1 MNNCLRLC
9 TLFALM
15 LGFCIPANA
24 QNSAEIYEDIE
35 KLNVL
40 GTVLYLA
47 AHPDDE
53 NTRLISYFASERKTR
68 TAYLSLTRG
77 DGGQNLIGTD
87 MREKLGLI
95 RTNELLGARGVD
107 GGRQFFSRANDFGYS
122 KNPKETLA
130 IWDKDEVMHDILK
143 VIREFKPDIIVNRFD
158 HKTPGRTHG
167 HHTSSA
173 MLSVE
178 AFDLA
183 GDANVMADRLSGL
196 APWQPQRI
204 FFNTS
209 WWFYGSREK
218 FQEADKS
225 NLYGVDAGVY
235 YPLTGSSNTE
245 IAALSRSMH
254 KSQGFGSSGSRGS
267 EMEYL
272 EYIKGSRP
280 ADKQDPLDGIDITW
294 GRVEGG
300 DPIKGMVDELLTD
313 YNFQDPAANVPKLV
327 AIYKAIE
334 GIADT
339 HWKEIK
345 LEEVKNII
353 LASTGIFLSATTK
366 EAYGT
371 PGSDLNIAFEMI
383 NRSSIS
389 ASIES
394 VTVAGGNPIDLNI
407 ELPNNEEKSLE
418 TTINIETDHPFSNPY
433 WLTNPGTMGM
443 YAVTDDSLIGKP
455 MNDAAYSASFNV
467 TIDGLKLEVKSDVVH
482 KYNDPVKGEV
492 IAPYHILPVASISFT
507 NPVYVFPNREEKE
520 VLVKV
525 KALKNNLQGVL
536 SLDYPNSWIVSP
548 KLVNIELKNKG
559 EEQLFTFK
567 LKGPLFSE
575 SAEIGAQILTNEGN
589 VITNEVYEIE
599 EDHLP
604 KLIMLTPSKAKFE
617 RISLEIKGSN
627 IAYIQG
633 AGDDI
638 PANLKQIGYNVD
650 EIEVGELTLD
660 KLNNYD
666 ALILG
671 VRAYNTKK
679 DLFLK
684 KDVLME
690 YMTGGGTVI
699 VQYNTNRGVKGDDI
713 APYPLELS
721 RDRVTDENATM
732 SFEDGDHEV
741 LNLPNKISSRDF
753 QNWVQER
760 GLYFAKTWDPRY
772 QTPLASSDPLEP
784 LTKGGLVIA
793 DVGEGHWIYT
803 GISWFRQ
810 LPAGV
815 PGAYRLFANIIS
827 IGKNDNETPTSDETT
842 TGNE

>member
-1 MNNCLRLC
+1 MKKCLL
-9 TLFALM
+9 TSILSVFL
-15 LGFCIPANA
+15 LGFITTVNA

-53 NTRLISYFASERKTR
+53 NTRLISYFANERKTR

-95 RTNELLGARGVD
+95 RTNELLGARSID
-107 GGRQFFSRANDFGYS
+107 GGQQFFSRANDFGYS
-122 KNPKETLA
+122 KNPTETLA
-130 IWDKDEVMHDILK
+130 LWDKDEVMHDIIK

-178 AFDLA
+178 AFDLV
-183 GDANVMADRLSGL
+183 GDPTVMADRLGHL
-196 APWQPQRI
+196 TTWQPERI

-218 FQEADKS
+218 FEEADKS
-225 NLYGVDAGVY
+225 NLYGVDAGVF
-235 YPLTGSSNTE
+235 YPLSGTSNTE

-280 ADKQDPLDGIDITW
+280 TDKQDPLDGIDITW
-294 GRVEGG
+294 GRVDGG
-300 DPIKGMVDELLTD
+300 EAVKSKIDDLLSNYDFKT
-313 YNFQDPAANVPKLV
+313 PANNVPQLIG
-327 AIYKAIE
+327 IYQAIE
-334 GIADT
+334 GISDD
-339 HWKEIK
+339 HWKDIK
-345 LEEVKNII
+345 LQEVEDII
-353 LASTGIFLSATTK
+353 LKCSGIYLSANTQ
-366 EAYGT
+366 EAHGT
-371 PGSDLNIAFEMI
+371 PGAELNIQFEMI
-383 NRSSIS
+383 NRSDIDVSIQ
-389 ASIES
+389 S
-394 VTVAGGNPIDLNI
+394 VVVDGEEPIDLNFP
-407 ELPNNEEKSLE
+407 LSNNERKSLE
-418 TTINIETDHPFSNPY
+418 TTITIGSDKEFSNPY
-433 WLTNPGTMGM
+433 WLTKAGTMGM
-443 YAVTDDSLIGKP
+443 YAVTDENLIGKP
-455 MNDAAYSASFNV
+455 MNDAAYEATFRL
-467 TIDGLKLEVKSDVVH
+467 TIAGLALEAQRDVVH

-492 IAPYHILPVASISFT
+492 IAPYHVLPVASISFAD
-507 NPVYVFPNREEKE
+507 PVYIFPSRDEKE
-520 VLVKV
+520 VVVKV
-525 KALKNNLQGVL
+525 KALKDDLQGVL
-536 SLDYPNSWIVSP
+536 SLDYPNSWRVSP
-548 KLVNIELKNKG
+548 KIVNISLKNKG
-559 EEQLFTFK
+559 EEQLFTFSI
-567 LKGPLFSE
+567 KGPLLSE
-575 SAEIGAQILTNEGN
+575 SAEIGAQILTNDGD

-604 KLIMLTPSKAKFE
+604 KLIMLSPAKSKFE
-617 RISLEIKGSN
+617 RVSLEIKGKN

-638 PANLKQIGYNVD
+638 PASLAQIGYVVD
-650 EIEVGELTLD
+650 EIEVGELTVD
-660 KLNNYD
+660 KLANYD

-671 VRAYNTKK
+671 VRAYNTQK

-684 KDVLME
+684 KEVLME
-690 YMTGGGTVI
+690 YMTTGGTVI

-713 APYPLELS
+713 APYPMELS
-721 RDRVTDENATM
+721 RDRVTDENAIM
-732 SFEDGDHEV
+732 SFEDGNHEV
-741 LNLPNKISSRDF
+741 LNFPNKISTRDF

-760 GLYFAKTWDPRY
+760 GLYFANKWDPRY

-784 LTKGGLVIA
+784 LTKGGMLIA
-793 DVGEGHWIYT
+793 EVGEGHWIYS
-803 GISWFRQ
+803 GLSWFRQ

-815 PGAYRLFANIIS
+815 PGAYRLFANLIS
-827 IGKNDNETPTSDETT
+827 IGKNEIAPPMPEET

>member
-1 MNNCLRLC
+1 MKNCLLLSTIC
-9 TLFALM
+9 VLL
-15 LGFCIPANA
+15 LGFISQSHA

-40 GTVLYLA
+40 GSVLYLA

-95 RTNELLGARGVD
+95 RTNELLGARSID
-107 GGRQFFSRANDFGYS
+107 GGQQYFSRANDFGYS
-122 KNPKETLA
+122 KNPKETLEL
-130 IWDKDEVMHDILK
+130 WNKDEVMHDIIK

-183 GDANVMADRLSGL
+183 GDANVLADRLSGL
-196 APWQPQRI
+196 EPWQPERI

-209 WWFYGSREK
+209 WWFYGSRDK
-218 FQEADKS
+218 FAEADKS

-235 YPLTGSSNTE
+235 YPLRGTSNTE

-280 ADKQDPLDGIDITW
+280 ADKQDPLAGIDITW
-294 GRVEGG
+294 GRVKGG
-300 DPIKGMVDELLTD
+300 APIKAMIDELLAN
-313 YNFQDPAANVPKLV
+313 YNFKKPESNVSKLIE
-327 AIYKAIE
+327 IYKAIE
-334 GIADT
+334 GLSDG
-339 HWKEIK
+339 HWRNIK
-345 LEEVKNII
+345 LAEVQDII
-353 LASTGIFLSATTK
+353 VASTGLFLSASTK
-366 EAYGT
+366 DGFGT
-371 PGSDLNIAFEMI
+371 PGSELYVEFEMI
-383 NRSSIS
+383 NRSGIETSIQS
-389 ASIES
+389 AS
-394 VTVAGGNPIDLNI
+394 VQGGDPIDLEI
-407 ELPNNEEKSLE
+407 PLLNNEKKSLE
-418 TTINIETDHPFSNPY
+418 TTISIDTDREYSNPY
-433 WLTNPGTMGM
+433 WLRNPGTMGM
-443 YAVTDDSLIGKP
+443 YAVGDESMIGKP
-455 MNDAAYSASFNV
+455 MNDAAYIATFNV
-467 TIDGLKLEVKSDVVH
+467 TIAGLPLTVNRDLVH
-482 KYNDPVKGEV
+482 RYNDPVKGEV
-492 IAPYHILPVASISFT
+492 VAPYHILPVASIAFAE
-507 NPVYVFPNREEKE
+507 PVYIFPNRTDKE
-520 VLVKV
+520 VVVKV
-525 KALKNNLQGVL
+525 KALKDDLQGVL
-536 SLDYPNSWIVSP
+536 SLDYPNSWHVSP
-548 KLVNIELKNKG
+548 KIVNISLKNKG
-559 EEQLFTFK
+559 EEQLFTFTI
-567 LKGPLFSE
+567 KGPLLSE
-575 SAEIGAQILTNEGN
+575 SSEFGAQILTNDGN
-589 VITNEVYEIE
+589 FITDEVYEIE

-604 KLIMLTPSKAKFE
+604 KLIMMSPAKAKFE
-617 RISLEIKGSN
+617 RISLEIKGTK

-638 PANLKQIGYNVD
+638 PANLSQIGYEVD
-650 EIEVGELTLD
+650 EIEVGELTTD
-660 KLNNYD
+660 KLESYD

-671 VRAYNTKK
+671 VRAYNTQK

-684 KDVLME
+684 KEVLME
-690 YMTGGGTVI
+690 YMTGGGTVV

-713 APYPLELS
+713 APYPMELS

-732 SFEDGDHEV
+732 SFEDGEHEV
-741 LNLPNKISSRDF
+741 LNYPNKISTRDF

-760 GLYFAKTWDPRY
+760 GLYFAKNWDPRY

-793 DVGEGHWIYT
+793 DVGKGHWIYT

-827 IGKNDNETPTSDETT
+827 IGKNGIEPAAVPAETS
-842 TGNE
+842 GNE